1 MGKKE
6 NLQKILFLL
15 LVSILIGYG
24 ITVYSLVAED
34 GSKLSVL
41 GAMAFIGLF
50 TILDLIAVALLLF
63 LYGKD
68 KKKYEEKV
76 KQLLHD
82 VNLRNQEETEK
93 KISNAKID
101 FLTKVS
107 HGIRVPLNNIMGFN
121 DLILAKKN
129 LENEIFENASKIHDS
144 GATLVGFV
152 NDILDFSKIKHG
164 QFELVPVDYEIS
176 SLINSVVSSNATVA
190 ESKLIKFN
198 LNIDEN
204 LPNHL
209 IGDELRVKQIFDN
222 ILSNAF
228 KYTKRGTVEWSIGF
242 ERNNSDIWLI
252 SKVKD
257 SGIGMK
263 KEDID
268 NFYSKYDQFN
278 TNVDGLGLGLSITKE
293 IVGMMNG
300 TVTVESEYGKGTIF
314 TVKIKQQLR
323 NETPISEKTVNKLKN
338 FGTQASKEERNIKPV
353 YNQMPYAHVLIV
365 DDMPLNLEV
374 AQGLMRPY
382 GMLTETAP
390 SGKIAIAKIM
400 NQSTKYSAIFMDHM
414 MPGMDG
420 VEAVRRIRE
429 LNSDYAK
436 KIPIIALTAN
446 ALVGS
451 EKMFLE
457 NGFSDF
463 LSKPIDIMRL
473 DAVLK
478 KWVRDESKEK

>member
-1 MGKKE
+1 MEKKE
-6 NLQKILFLL
+6 SLQKVFFLL
-15 LVSILIGYG
+15 LASILMGYG
-24 ITVYSLVAED
+24 VTVYSLVADDCSEKSIS
-34 GSKLSVL
+34 GML
-41 GAMAFIGLF
+41 AFIGVF
-50 TILDLIAVALLLF
+50 TVLDLIVVVLLLF
-63 LYGKD
+63 SYSKD
-68 KKKYEEKV
+68 KKKHDEKIEQIV
-76 KQLLHD
+76 RD
-82 VNLRNQEETEK
+82 VNLQNLEETEK
-93 KISNAKID
+93 RIFEAKMD

-107 HGIRVPLNNIMGFN
+107 QGIRFSLSTIMGFN

-129 LENEIFENASKIHDS
+129 LEHEIFENASKIHDS
-144 GATLVGFV
+144 GVTLIGFV

-164 QFELVPVDYEIS
+164 EFELVPVDYEIS
-176 SLINSVVSSNATVA
+176 NLINNIISSNAAAA

-198 LNIDEN
+198 LNIDAN
-204 LPNHL
+204 LPSHL

-228 KYTKRGTVEWSIGF
+228 KYTRSGAVEWSIGF
-242 ERNNSDIWLI
+242 ERNANDIWLI

-268 NFYSKYDQFN
+268 KFFSKYNQFN
-278 TNVDGLGLGLSITKE
+278 SSVEGLGLGLSITKE
-293 IVGMMNG
+293 IVEMMDG
-300 TVTVESEYGKGTIF
+300 TIAIESEYGKGTVF
-314 TVKIKQQLR
+314 TVKIKQQLQ
-323 NETPISEKTVNKLKN
+323 NETPISEKTVNKLKD
-338 FGTQASKEERNIKPV
+338 FGSQISKEERNIKPV
-353 YNQMPYAHVLIV
+353 YNPMPYAHILIV

-382 GMLTETAP
+382 GMLIDTAP

-420 VEAVRRIRE
+420 VEAVRKIRE
-429 LNSDYAK
+429 LDSDYAK

-446 ALVGS
+446 ALAGS

-463 LSKPIDIMRL
+463 LSKPMDIMRL

-478 KWVRDESKEK
+478 KWVRDKSKEK